1 MQVKK
6 KNYIMVLSNI
16 YKKNIKSNV
25 INKIRKL
32 YKQKNIYVF
41 T

>member
-1 MQVKK
+1 
-6 KNYIMVLSNI
+6 MVLSNI